1 LKRKDI
7 EIPAVYLKNPSESSH
22 RNPYFYRSISPPY
35 SKLSDETIQKE
46 IDMELNSMRE
56 MIKTFLENPEPHTWE
71 PPTDLAMPSNHEFL
85 SNLRIPCYRNGCPSL
100 LFHELDSPDRRD
112 DNVIKKIFGPGAH
125 KYVY

>member
-7 EIPAVYLKNPSESSH
+7 EIPAVYLKDPSESSH
-22 RNPYFYRSISPPY
+22 QNQHFYRNISPPGD
-35 SKLSDETIQKE
+35 KLSDKTIQE
-46 IDMELNSMRE
+46 QINRELNSMSE
-56 MIKTFLENPEPHTWE
+56 MIREFLKNPEPHTWE
-71 PPTDLAMPSNHEFL
+71 PPTDLATPSNHEFL
-85 SNLRIPCYRNGCPSL
+85 SNLQIPCYSNGDPSI